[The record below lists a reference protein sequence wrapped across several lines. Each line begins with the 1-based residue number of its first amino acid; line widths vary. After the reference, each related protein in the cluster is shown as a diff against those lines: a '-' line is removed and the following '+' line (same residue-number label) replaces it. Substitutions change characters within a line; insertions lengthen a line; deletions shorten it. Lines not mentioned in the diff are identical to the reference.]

1 MDRLKILIPTDFSEQ
16 AEFAYLLVANIAAKV
31 PASIHFLHVMD
42 VPDTVTFTETGGF
55 ETCGEIDVKTLEIRK
70 SIIDRKLAN
79 LKTQYGDDINTH
91 VGLGKLT
98 ETIAAFAEH
107 GNFDLVAMG
116 TKGAWGLREKMSGSE
131 TQLVAR
137 HCKVPVLAL
146 KCDRSDLAFKE
157 VLLVHEF
164 NHAKAENLEVMKK
177 IVQAFGSRLHLL
189 QIVQHE
195 HEKVEALAAMDDFA
209 AKNGLENVDKHI
221 LLDRDVE
228 NGVIHFNQMHDVDMV
243 CIGTH
248 GRSGFAH
255 LVRPSATEK
264 LLNHMFKPIF
274 TFRLN

>member
-42 VPDTVTFTETGGF
+42 VPDTVTFTEKGGF
-55 ETCGEIDVKTLEIRK
+55 ETCGEIDVKTLETRK

-79 LKTQYGDDINTH
+79 LKTLYGQGIETH
-91 VGLGKLT
+91 IGLGKLT
-98 ETIAAFAEH
+98 ETIASFAEH
-107 GNFDLVAMG
+107 GNYDLVAMG
-116 TKGAWGLREKMSGSE
+116 TKGAWGLKEKMSGSE

-137 HCKVPVLAL
+137 HSKVPVLAL
-146 KCDRSDLAFKE
+146 KCDRSELAFKE

-164 NHAKAENLEVMKK
+164 SDTKAENLEPMKK
-177 IVQAFGSRLHLL
+177 IVKAFGSRLHLL

-195 HEKVEALAAMDDFA
+195 HEKAAALNAMDAFA
-209 AKNGLENVDKHI
+209 AKNGLENIEKHT
-221 LLDRDVE
+221 LLDADVE

-248 GRSGFAH
+248 GRKGFAH
-255 LVRPSATEK
+255 LLRASATEK

-274 TFRLN
+274 SFRLN